1 MPMYT
6 DATDTQKITTQIEA
20 VLKEPQAAGEVL
32 ATIAELCVETDVA
45 QSVQAGLTKWLALLN
60 DTDIMARAAAGTSCL
75 VLYPSGETGPGG
87 SDRLL
92 MSVSATE
99 IDVLKAFQAPS

>member
-6 DATDTQKITTQIEA
+6 DATDTQKITTQIED

-32 ATIAELCVETDVA
+32 ATIAELCVETGVA
-45 QSVQAGLTKWLALLN
+45 PSVQAGLAKWLNLLS
-60 DTDIMARAAAGTSCL
+60 DTDIMASPAAGTSCL
-75 VLYPSGETGPGG
+75 VLYPSGDTGAGG

-99 IDVLKAFQAPS
+99 VDVLKAFQAPS